1 MKNTSQIKFAL
12 IALAFSLFSIS
23 LPNASSAQQAAM
35 TSPPAA
41 AKPAMEDSLKAL
53 ADTQLQLH
61 ILKEQQALE
70 AIKAKAEEDK
80 RRAEEARL
88 AAENARTASLN
99 PNPGVPLSPM
109 PGFPSAGQSPLNPGE
124 EMPQF
129 SSRDIELVSVYG
141 SDEKS
146 LLADILFKN
155 KLITMSVSNDRGVRW
170 INGWR
175 VREINTR
182 VVTLQ
187 QITSKDK
194 DGDATGRTFK
204 LALKNAP
211 LAPVVGDA
219 QQAPIR
225 PSGPVAQ
232 DDNTLVRNRLQQELS
247 NRANNVNQAGPGVPV
262 PNAILQPR

>member
-12 IALAFSLFSIS
+12 IAIALSNQSL
-23 LPNASSAQQAAM
+23 AQQ
-35 TSPPAA
+35 PAVTAPA
-41 AKPAMEDSLKAL
+41 AKPAMEDRLKTL

-61 ILKEQQALE
+61 ILKEQQTLE

-88 AAENARTASLN
+88 AAENARNATLN

-109 PGFPSAGQSPLNPGE
+109 PGFPGAAQMPMKPGE

-129 SSRDIELVSVYG
+129 DSRDIELVSVYG

-146 LLADILFKN
+146 LLADILFEN
-155 KLITMSVSNDRGVRW
+155 KLITMSVTNDRGVRW

-219 QQAPIR
+219 QQPSVR
-225 PSGPVAQ
+225 PPGPVAQ

-247 NRANNVNQAGPGVPV
+247 NRAGNVNQAVPGAPV
-262 PNAILQPR
+262 PNAVLQPR